1 MKNCPPQ
8 AAGLLAASI
17 FGFSFVFSKMALE
30 YALPIQLIGFRF
42 LAAFMLLSILSVFG
56 WVKISLRGKNLKPL
70 FWVALFQP
78 VLYFIFETYSLLYAP
93 VSEIGL
99 MLALIPAFVVLLSAV
114 FLKERP
120 NMLQYVFIILSIA
133 GAAMINLINY
143 NGFSL
148 GRGTLLLLLADLSAA
163 CYYIFSRKAALNFS
177 SMEITYVMMG
187 FGAVIFNVLSVLQ
200 LVSTGSL
207 GEFFDPLCHKEFMI
221 GLAYLGI
228 LSSVGAFFLM
238 NYNLSKLKTFE
249 VSVLV
254 SLETVISIVTGV
266 WFFGDPFYWYHF
278 VGTLLILLGAFGTNY
293 FTSSVTNEAKSDY
306 KA

>member
-30 YALPIQLIGFRF
+30 YAQPIQLIGFRF
-42 LAAFMLLSILSVFG
+42 LVAFMLLSILNALG
-56 WVKISLRGKNLKPL
+56 WIKISLRGKNLKSL
-70 FWVALFQP
+70 FLVALFQP
-78 VLYFIFETYSLLYAP
+78 VLYFIFETYALLYAP
-93 VSEIGL
+93 VSEMGL
-99 MLALIPAFVVLLSAV
+99 MLSLIPAFVVLLSAV

-120 NMLQYVFIILSIA
+120 TVLQYVFIILSIA
-133 GAAMINLINY
+133 GAALINLIKY

-163 CYYIFSRKAALNFS
+163 CYFVFSRKAASNFS

-187 FGAVIFNVLSVLQ
+187 FGAVIFNGLAALQ
-200 LVSTGSL
+200 LVSAGSL
-207 GEFFDPLCHKEFMI
+207 GQFFEPLWHQEFMI

-249 VSVLV
+249 VSVLLN
-254 SLETVISIVTGV
+254 LETVISIATGV
-266 WFFGDPFYWYHF
+266 WFFGDHFYWYHF
-278 VGTLLILLGAFGTNY
+278 VGTLLILFGAFGTNY
-293 FTSSVTNEAKSDY
+293 FTPSVMNEAKSEH